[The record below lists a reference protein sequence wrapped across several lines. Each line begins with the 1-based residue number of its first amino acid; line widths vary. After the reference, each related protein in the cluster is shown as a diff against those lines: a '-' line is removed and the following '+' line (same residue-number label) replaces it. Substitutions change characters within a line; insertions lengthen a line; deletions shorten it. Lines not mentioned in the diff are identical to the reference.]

1 MSLEIIHCGLTKG
14 LFMKVSVLTPIYKTE
29 ESFLRE
35 AIESVLNQ
43 TFTDFEF
50 LLLDDCPEDDRE
62 SVVRSYSDSRIVYVK
77 NEHNLGI
84 SASRNKLIDLARG
97 EYLAIFD
104 HDDICRPERFAKE
117 VSYLDAHPEC
127 GVVSG
132 WTKPT
137 CGGVNAY
144 PEGDHAIKVAMM
156 AGISMW
162 HPAAMVRR
170 SVLEE
175 IRYEADF
182 TPVEDYMLWMKL
194 IPHTVF
200 HNLQE
205 VMIDYRWHEANT
217 SVVRKRELDA
227 QDLRCKAWAKVNL
240 PELYAECELSRSTE
254 RRIRLF
260 GLPILKISSDRR
272 ETVMRLF
279 GRIQL
284 LRISRRFRMG
294 S

>member
-1 MSLEIIHCGLTKG
+1 
-14 LFMKVSVLTPIYKTE
+14 MKVSVLTPIYKTDE
-29 ESFLRE
+29 RFLRE
-35 AIESVLNQ
+35 AIESVLKQ

-62 SVVRSYSDSRIVYVK
+62 KVVRSYDDSLIVYLK
-77 NEHNLGI
+77 NDRNLGI
-84 SASRNKLIDLARG
+84 TASRNKLIDLAKG
-97 EYLAIFD
+97 EYLAVFD

-117 VSYLDAHPEC
+117 IAYLDAHPEC

-137 CGGVNAY
+137 CGGVNEY
-144 PEGDHAIKVAMM
+144 PEDDHGIKLAMM

-162 HPAAMVRR
+162 HPASMIRKSA
-170 SVLEE
+170 LGD
-175 IRYEADF
+175 IRYETDF

-194 IPHTVF
+194 ASRTVF

-205 VMIDYRWHEANT
+205 VMIDYRWHESNT

-227 QDLRCKAWAKVNL
+227 QDLRCKAWAKANL
-240 PELYAECELSRSTE
+240 SELYAEYELSRRIE
-254 RRIRLF
+254 RRIRFF
-260 GLPILKISSDRR
+260 GVPLAKVTSDFR
-272 ETVMRLF
+272 ETQVRLF
-279 GRIQL
+279 GRIPL

-294 S
+294 T

>member
-1 MSLEIIHCGLTKG
+1 
-14 LFMKVSVLTPIYKTE
+14 MKVSVLTPIYKTDE
-29 ESFLRE
+29 RFLRE
-35 AIESVLNQ
+35 AIESVLGQ
-43 TFTDFEF
+43 TFRDFEF

-62 SVVRSYSDSRIVYVK
+62 KVVRSYDDPRIVYLK
-77 NEHNLGI
+77 NDRNLGI
-84 SASRNKLIDLARG
+84 TASRNRLIDLAKG
-97 EYLAIFD
+97 EYLAVFD

-117 VSYLDAHPEC
+117 VAYLDAHPEC

-137 CGGVNAY
+137 CGGVNEY
-144 PEGDHAIKVAMM
+144 PKGDHAIKVALMH
-156 AGISMW
+156 GISMW
-162 HPAAMVRR
+162 HPASMVRK
-170 SVLEE
+170 SALAASGA
-175 IRYEADF
+175 RYEAAY

-194 IPHTVF
+194 APHTVF

-205 VMIDYRWHEANT
+205 VLLDYRWHGANT

-240 PELYAECELSRSTE
+240 SELYAEYEISRSTE

-260 GLPILKISSDRR
+260 GFPFLKMTSDWR
-272 ETVMRLF
+272 ETSVRLF
-279 GRIQL
+279 GRIPL

-294 S
+294 A